1 MKSFKLLAILTLTF
15 TISFFLGLIGK
26 VIYEK
31 STIHPYEWEE
41 LPILVNCYG
50 KGFNETKIIRAIDYW
65 AVRGY
70 NIGFYEHNP
79 PKSVCDNK
87 IWIYGMIIIRKAK
100 PFQLDATTLASTRR
114 YTAINKMKGAE
125 IVYSPGSFELTL
137 INEHELGHA
146 LGFTHIE
153 IEGHIM
159 YPIFEKMGKDFYI
172 P

>member
-1 MKSFKLLAILTLTF
+1 
-15 TISFFLGLIGK
+15 
-26 VIYEK
+26 
-31 STIHPYEWEE
+31 
-41 LPILVNCYG
+41 
-50 KGFNETKIIRAIDYW
+50 
-65 AVRGY
+65 
-70 NIGFYEHNP
+70 
-79 PKSVCDNK
+79 
-87 IWIYGMIIIRKAK
+87 
-100 PFQLDATTLASTRR
+100 
-114 YTAINKMKGAE
+114 MKGAE